1 MTFYTID
8 YIKSQD
14 NMTNIIHWTV
24 LGILVFAGLVLAF
37 MYFKHQHKGRYRD
50 LAILVLLVGLFT
62 IGLQLQNMNGIKQV
76 DAKKSQLVDILND
89 VAKKENVPVD
99 QIAVDGKTSQSQMLI
114 KAGKKDQ
121 YLDLTFNPDMT
132 SYTVAP
138 TEIAVPKDQITVK
151 TGDK

>member
-1 MTFYTID
+1 
-8 YIKSQD
+8 
-14 NMTNIIHWTV
+14 
-24 LGILVFAGLVLAF
+24 GIVLAF

-114 KAGKKDQ
+114 KAGKKD
-121 YLDLTFNPDMT
+121 
-132 SYTVAP
+132 
-138 TEIAVPKDQITVK
+138 
-151 TGDK
+151 